1 MPSRLRRVRRE
12 VIDMTKRIRA
22 CAGAGGQAAP
32 TGGWTNTY
40 DWGDYIG

>member
-1 MPSRLRRVRRE
+1 
-12 VIDMTKRIRA
+12 MTKRIRA